1 MAAAADT
8 TAIPRAE
15 LEELVGRY
23 FDAWDERDADAIA
36 EHHSPTASST
46 SMPPATR

>member
-23 FDAWDERDADAIA
+23 FDAWDERDPDAIA
-36 EHHSPTASST
+36 HHSPTASST